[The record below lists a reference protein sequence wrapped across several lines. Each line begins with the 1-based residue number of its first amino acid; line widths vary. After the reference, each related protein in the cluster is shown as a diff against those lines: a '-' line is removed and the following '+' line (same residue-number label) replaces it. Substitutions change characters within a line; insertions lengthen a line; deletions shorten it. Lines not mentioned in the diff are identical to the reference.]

1 MNKEDQIFDLL
12 ERLYIELQDT
22 KKELKE
28 DISNVRTE
36 LKEDIS
42 NVRTELKE
50 EISNVRTELKEEISN
65 VRTELKEEISNV
77 RIELK
82 EDIKILNDNQ
92 MILFDKLEKIGSDV
106 EIIKEDLVDIQS
118 ITASNYRDIIR
129 LKAVK

>member
-28 DISNVRTE
+28 D
-36 LKEDIS
+36 
-42 NVRTELKE
+42 
-50 EISNVRTELKEEISN
+50 ISN